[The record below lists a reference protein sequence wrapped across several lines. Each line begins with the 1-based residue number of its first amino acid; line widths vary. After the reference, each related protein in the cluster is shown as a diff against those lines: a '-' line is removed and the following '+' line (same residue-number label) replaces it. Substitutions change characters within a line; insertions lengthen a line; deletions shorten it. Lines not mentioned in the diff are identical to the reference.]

1 MSIVPTSLA
10 ARIVLASLLLGCQTA
25 AVAQPFTAS
34 IPEVTAMVKAR
45 NDVRGLVLDVK
56 ERFNASDPEYLRAK
70 KLYREAYGS
79 YDAWTTVLGAGI
91 VAGAKQDL
99 RSDKGYKETAE
110 AARLAGAKFSNYAES
125 LMGPSKSL
133 TSIVSIV
140 TAAVDLGIKLWNNHH
155 NAAIQDR
162 KELADY
168 IAGHA
173 KWEEWEAIKPEKESP
188 AAKSTSGTAAA
199 GGAQQTGLPQ
209 SIPPKRWALVAG
221 VGAYDDT
228 SIVRLHGDDDAK
240 DFAAALRDRA
250 GFPGDHIVLLAGQ
263 DADDCRLAGAG
274 RARERSAASASPSRA
289 CVADRT
295 NLVNNLYQLAR
306 QVPEDG
312 LFIFYFS
319 GHGGFV
325 DGESLLY
332 TSDVRSGSDSYVKQ
346 QGLSAG
352 ILAEGI
358 RSNHIKRVLI
368 FLDACRNQLL
378 LTKGTQEERTPPE
391 FATGFDLEQLHAD
404 VEAFMTFFS
413 SKEGSASYED
423 PRVNRSYFTAEL
435 VRALD
440 GDPAAYDARKAL
452 TLASLIHF
460 VQSRVKSR
468 VEEERRANQVPDYQ
482 LRGFLADELVLAR
495 LP

>member
-1 MSIVPTSLA
+1 MYIVPTSLA

-25 AVAQPFTAS
+25 AAAEPFTAS
-34 IPEVTAMVKAR
+34 IPEVAAIVKAR
-45 NDVRGLVLDVK
+45 DVIRGLVLDVK
-56 ERFNASDPEYLRAK
+56 ERFKPSDPEYVRAR

-79 YDAWTTVLGAGI
+79 YDAWTTVLAAGI

-99 RSDKGYKETAE
+99 RSDKEYEKTAE
-110 AARLAGAKFSNYAES
+110 AARLAGAEFSNYAES
-125 LMGPSKSL
+125 LMGPSHSFTAIL
-133 TSIVSIV
+133 
-140 TAAVDLGIKLWNNHH
+140 TAAVDAGFRFYVIKR

-168 IAGHA
+168 IAGDL
-173 KWEEWEAIKPEKESP
+173 KWDTWEAIEPEKESP
-188 AAKSTSGTAAA
+188 SEKSILGTAAA
-199 GGAQQTGLPQ
+199 GGAQQPGLPQ
-209 SIPPKRWALVAG
+209 SIPPERWALVAG
-221 VGAYDDT
+221 VGAYDDH
-228 SIVRLHGDDDAK
+228 SIVSLHGDADATA
-240 DFAAALRDRA
+240 FAAALRDRA
-250 GFPGDHIVLLAGQ
+250 GFPGYHIVLLAGQ

-289 CVADRT
+289 CVADRK
-295 NLVNNLYQLAR
+295 NLLDNLNQLTR
-306 QVPEDG
+306 QVPADG

-332 TSDVRSGSDSYVKQ
+332 TSDVGSDSGSFAKQ

-358 RSNHIKRVLI
+358 SSNHIKRVLI
-368 FLDACRNQLL
+368 FLDTCRDQFL
-378 LTKGTQEERTPPE
+378 LTKGTEEERTPPE
-391 FATGFDLEQLHAD
+391 FAKGFDLDLLLDPNME
-404 VEAFMTFFS
+404 VFMTFFS
-413 SKEGSASYED
+413 SSKGSASYED
-423 PRVNRSYFTAEL
+423 PRTNRSYFTAEL

-440 GDPAAYDARKAL
+440 GDPAAYDARKFL

-460 VQSRVKSR
+460 VQSRVTSR
-468 VEEERRANQVPDYQ
+468 VKEERGANQVPDFQ